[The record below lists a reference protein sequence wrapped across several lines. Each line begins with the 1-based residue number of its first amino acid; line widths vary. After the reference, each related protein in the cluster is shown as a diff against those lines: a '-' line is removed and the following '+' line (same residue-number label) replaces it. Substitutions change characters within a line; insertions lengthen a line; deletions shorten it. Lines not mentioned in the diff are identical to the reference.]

1 MSEDQK
7 YIGHMTGA
15 KFGNI
20 GEALVKSVFINA

>member
-1 MSEDQK
+1 MFRAETLSEDQK

-20 GEALVKSVFINA
+20 GEALV